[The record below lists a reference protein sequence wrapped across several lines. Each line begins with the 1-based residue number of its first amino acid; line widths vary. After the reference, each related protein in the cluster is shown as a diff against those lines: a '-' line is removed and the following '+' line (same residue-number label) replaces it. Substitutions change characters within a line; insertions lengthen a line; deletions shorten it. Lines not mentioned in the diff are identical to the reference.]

1 MTEIHDNWPD
11 TSQELEKFI
20 KLKSRMIQLGRQI
33 KTQVQCFLVLPLRQS
48 ALFSRETNL
57 LIKSSVNFIS
67 SNVFVIQNTI
77 YHAKQ
82 YELTTMWYQL
92 YQRDE

>member
-11 TSQELEKFI
+11 TSQELEI
-20 KLKSRMIQLGRQI
+20 YQTGKSRMIQLGRQI
-33 KTQVQCFLVLPLRQS
+33 KTQGPVLLVLPLRQS
-48 ALFSRETNL
+48 ALFSRGNKFTDQVFSKFYKYLMFL
-57 LIKSSVNFIS
+57 LSKIY
-67 SNVFVIQNTI
+67 